1 MNIKKG
7 NFSSLKIIQGLGNSF
22 NLYPSPKN
30 TEAPL
35 EKGASVSE
43 KFIINLS
50 AATFFSISLLWL
62 PVLCFKLKISSSR
75 SGLNLI
81 EKPDIIATK
90 KKIKRHQGVRA
101 VQTEREQHIVRA
113 CFKGCF
119 FRCRRHRRC
128 ERVSEQGNIVCGA
141 IHNVIFLIPRAPD
154 QRNLSSV
161 DGEIMACTENNKA
174 ISFIKLNKGER
185 KEREREKKRARGAEF
200 FP

>member
-1 MNIKKG
+1 
-7 NFSSLKIIQGLGNSF
+7 
-22 NLYPSPKN
+22 
-30 TEAPL
+30 
-35 EKGASVSE
+35 
-43 KFIINLS
+43 
-50 AATFFSISLLWL
+50 
-62 PVLCFKLKISSSR
+62 LCFKLKISSSR

-81 EKPDIIATK
+81 EKSDIIATMK
-90 KKIKRHQGVRA
+90 KNQKASRGARRA
-101 VQTEREQHIVRA
+101 GRRRESNTLCA

-119 FRCRRHRRC
+119 FRCRRRRC
-128 ERVSEQGNIVCGA
+128 CERFSEQGNIVCGA

-185 KEREREKKRARGAEF
+185 KEREKERGAEF